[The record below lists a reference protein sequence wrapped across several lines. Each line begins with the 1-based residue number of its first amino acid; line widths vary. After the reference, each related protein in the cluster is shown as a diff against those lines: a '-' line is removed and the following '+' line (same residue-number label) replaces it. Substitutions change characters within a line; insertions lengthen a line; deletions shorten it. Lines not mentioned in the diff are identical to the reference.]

1 MVPQQ
6 LALVELQG
14 RFNESNY
21 SKDLAV
27 PGFTPSTNMRKIR
40 CVSEV
45 FHVI

>member
-27 PGFTPSTNMRKIR
+27 PSFKHRFLTQH
-40 CVSEV
+40 EYE
-45 FHVI
+45 